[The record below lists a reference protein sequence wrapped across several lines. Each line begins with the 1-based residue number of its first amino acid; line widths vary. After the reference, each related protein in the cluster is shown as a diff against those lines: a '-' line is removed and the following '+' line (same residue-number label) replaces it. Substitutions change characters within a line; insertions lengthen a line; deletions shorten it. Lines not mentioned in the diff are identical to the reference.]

1 MASRVAK
8 SVLRRLNWMHFLLLL
23 IHNRGIATFNGVSA
37 NIDESYCRAIMK
49 RIDGPEVGLALLVAL
64 DVLEK
69 DAV

>member
-8 SVLRRLNWMHFLLLL
+8 SVLRRLNWTHFFGY
-23 IHNRGIATFNGVSA
+23 NGGIATFNGVSA

-49 RIDGPEVGLALLVAL
+49 GIDGPEVGLALLVAF

-69 DAV
+69 NAV